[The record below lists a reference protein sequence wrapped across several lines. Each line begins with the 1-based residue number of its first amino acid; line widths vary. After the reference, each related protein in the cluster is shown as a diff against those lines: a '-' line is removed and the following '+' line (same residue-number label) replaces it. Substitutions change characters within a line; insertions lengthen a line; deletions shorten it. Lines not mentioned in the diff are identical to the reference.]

1 MISSNAD
8 VIFYIYIQTMV
19 RHLRKQTAF
28 FGEIGR
34 ENVSFLKD

>member
-19 RHLRKQTAF
+19 RHLRKQTEF